1 MNDTP
6 AFPQER
12 TLPCGSLQEC
22 EGMMLRDYFAARILQ
37 TYMMNE
43 VWNPETYQMAAR
55 TSYRLADQMMKA
67 REE

>member
-22 EGMMLRDYFAARILQ
+22 EGMMLRDYFAAKIMQ
-37 TYMMNE
+37 SYMMNE
-43 VWNPETYQMAAR
+43 IWRDDIYALAAKTAYQV
-55 TSYRLADQMMKA
+55 ADEMMKA
-67 REE
+67 REQ